1 MSVAVTCDTETK
13 AKSWAAHFRHLGKQ
27 CDIIK
32 VLGAYIVIRLS

>member
-1 MSVAVTCDTETK
+1 MTVAVTCDTETK
-13 AKSWAAHFRHLGKQ
+13 ANSWVAYFRHIGKT